1 VFGSD
6 ARIRRPVLLILLLG
20 VLLVLVGVTATVQ
33 AMMVSTYASSSTLA
47 AVVDSDVATVR
58 GFVHDGLDGLDV
70 ATPDP
75 GTVRRIDGYLETLL
89 AKGGI
94 VHAEIRAADGR
105 VIASSA
111 GGAAESRTTAARTPD
126 FAAAAAGSP
135 TVDLVSAAESE
146 AAGVALP
153 ETVVREY
160 LPLQQGGETV
170 LVIGV
175 WRDAGPVL
183 AHLESLRRDIVVVT
197 LSGAVIAG
205 AVLALV
211 FRSAQRRINRQ
222 TDALVEAT
230 HRDAL
235 TESLN
240 HGALVG
246 YLAREIERS
255 HVSGTPLG
263 VALIDIDNF
272 RLLNETHGHEAGDEA
287 LLTVSGILKR
297 ELPAG
302 TVMGRY
308 GPDEFLVVAGHERVV
323 DLEPTVERLRTVLAD
338 LSLQVDSTE
347 QVPLTVSAGICTFPD
362 HGSSVTDLL
371 STAVATLNEARVSGG
386 DGVRVAGVNAPDR
399 QPGASSFDIFQ
410 GLIFAVDAKD
420 RYTKRHS
427 EDVSRYGTFLA
438 SLLGLDPTVVETIR
452 LAGLLHDVG
461 KIGIP
466 DGILRKPGRL
476 TADEFGVVRQHVAL
490 GDMIVRD
497 LPGIDDIRAG
507 IRHHHERWDG
517 QGYLTGLAREDIPL
531 VARILAVGD
540 AFSAMTTTRPYR
552 KALPVR
558 EALTRLGDAA
568 GTQLDEA
575 LVTAFVRGIETAPD
589 APLPGLDVA
598 SSALWSPWR
607 RVA

>member
-1 VFGSD
+1 VFGSQ
-6 ARIRRPVLLILLLG
+6 ARVRRPVLLILLLG

-33 AMMVSTYASSSTLA
+33 AVMVSTYASSSTLT

-58 GFVHDGLDGLDV
+58 GFIHDGLGGLDI
-70 ATPDP
+70 AAPDA
-75 GTVRRIDGYLETLL
+75 GTVRRIDDYLETLL
-89 AKGGI
+89 SKGGI
-94 VHAEIRAADGR
+94 VHAEIRDADGR
-105 VIASSA
+105 IIASST
-111 GGAAESRTTAARTPD
+111 GGTPDATPTRAERTAD

-135 TVDLVSAAESE
+135 TVDLVPNAESE
-146 AAGVALP
+146 AIGVTLP

-160 LPLQQGGETV
+160 LPLQQDGETV

-175 WRDAGPVL
+175 WRDAEPVL
-183 AHLESLRRDIVVVT
+183 AQLEGLRRDIVVVT
-197 LSGAVIAG
+197 LSGAVVAG
-205 AVLALV
+205 GVLALV

-222 TDALVEAT
+222 TDALVDAT

-246 YLAREIERS
+246 YLAGEIERA
-255 HVSGTPLG
+255 HASGTPLG

-272 RLLNETHGHEAGDEA
+272 RLLNETHGHKAGDEA
-287 LLTVSGILKR
+287 LLTVSDILKR
-297 ELPAG
+297 ELPAT
-302 TVMGRY
+302 TVVGRY
-308 GPDEFLVVAGHERVV
+308 GPDEFLVVAGHERVA
-323 DLEPTVERLRTVLAD
+323 DLEPMVERLRTALAD
-338 LSLQVDSTE
+338 FSLQFDSTE
-347 QVPLTVSAGICTFPD
+347 QLPLTVSAGICTFPD

-371 STAVATLNEARVSGG
+371 STAVATLNEARASGG
-386 DGVRVAGVNAPDR
+386 DGIRIAGLNAPDG
-399 QPGASSFDIFQ
+399 QPGTSSFDIFQ

-438 SLLGLDPTVVETIR
+438 SLLGLDPTVTETIR

-476 TADEFGVVRQHVAL
+476 TEDEFAVVRQHVAL

-517 QGYLTGLAREDIPL
+517 QGYLTGLARDDIPL

-552 KALPVR
+552 KALPLR
-558 EALTRLGDAA
+558 EALGRLGDAA

-575 LVTAFVRGIETAPD
+575 LVAAFVRGIETAPD
-589 APLPGLDVA
+589 APLPGLET